1 MIFIDPVQDRL
12 ELQKPFFS
20 LGAGWV
26 PAEQKADRLFTP
38 PLPSTMMKV
47 RDFVAGVDGRSKNA
61 AKIKSILDATLG
73 YYKTKKVKAVKSA
86 DIQRSTV

>member
-1 MIFIDPVQDRL
+1 MVPVD
-12 ELQKPFFS
+12 
-20 LGAGWV
+20 
-26 PAEQKADRLFTP
+26 QKAGGLFTP

-47 RDFVAGVDGRSKNA
+47 RDFVAGLDGRSKNA
-61 AKIKSILDATLG
+61 AKIKSILDAALG